1 MADQPI
7 EAPLAEPHGAAAV
20 VQSSTHGV
28 EVLPDAVIK
37 RFRSS
42 ARGEPVREWRALT
55 LLAQYAPG
63 LAPQPLKSDLD
74 GDPPTV
80 VMARLDGAPLRG
92 TTVTGGTA
100 QALAESLAT
109 LHTAV
114 PRQVLETVPE
124 GAWNVI
130 KAVDKAR
137 DWCGQQ
143 QRFGPDPAVERA
155 FAEGRRWL
163 EAAPLDDLVKAEPVP
178 VFGLTDGNLAN
189 YLFDGTRVRMVDFED
204 SGRSDRAFEL
214 AELAEHPSGWVDS
227 TLDVAALLGHFPLGV
242 EEVVRLTELR
252 RLLALLWL
260 VMLLPGR
267 PGHARNPAGTVER
280 QAVRLLALLG

>member
-1 MADQPI
+1 VA
-7 EAPLAEPHGAAAV
+7 G
-20 VQSSTHGV
+20 QSSTHGL
-28 EVLPDAVIK
+28 EIRPDVVVK
-37 RFRSS
+37 RFRSWG
-42 ARGEPVREWRALT
+42 RGEPVREWRALT
-55 LLAQYAPG
+55 LLAEYAPG
-63 LAPQPLKSDLD
+63 LAPHPVEADLE
-74 GDPPTV
+74 GEPPTV
-80 VMARLDGAPLRG
+80 VMSRLPGDPLRG
-92 TTVTGGTA
+92 TAVTAGTVN
-100 QALAESLAT
+100 ALAEALAA

-114 PRQVLETVPE
+114 PRPVLEKVPE

-130 KAVDKAR
+130 RAVDKAR
-137 DWCGQQ
+137 EWCGQP
-143 QRFGPDPAVERA
+143 QRFGPDPQVEQA

-163 EAAPLDDLVKAEPVP
+163 ETARLDDLVKAEPVP

-189 YLFDGTRVRMVDFED
+189 YLSDGVRVRMVDFED

-227 TLDVAALLGHFPLGV
+227 TLDVPALFGHFDLGA
-242 EEVVRLTELR
+242 EEAVRLRELR

-280 QAVRLLALLG
+280 QSVRLLALLG

>member
-1 MADQPI
+1 MTR
-7 EAPLAEPHGAAAV
+7 L
-20 VQSSTHGV
+20 HGV
-28 EVLPDAVIK
+28 
-37 RFRSS
+37 
-42 ARGEPVREWRALT
+42 
-55 LLAQYAPG
+55 
-63 LAPQPLKSDLD
+63 
-74 GDPPTV
+74 
-80 VMARLDGAPLRG
+80 PLRG

-100 QALAESLAT
+100 AALAESLAT

-114 PRQVLETVPE
+114 PRLVLETLPE
-124 GAWNVI
+124 GAWNAV
-130 KAVDKAR
+130 KAVEKAR
-137 DWCGQQ
+137 DWCGQP
-143 QRFGPDPAVERA
+143 QRFGPDPAVEQA
-155 FAEGRRWL
+155 FMEGRRWL
-163 EAAPLDDLVKAEPVP
+163 ATASLDDLVKAELVP

-189 YLFDGTRVRMVDFED
+189 YLFDGVRVRMVDFED

-227 TLDVAALLGHFPLGV
+227 TLDVPALLGHFDLGA
-242 EEVVRLTELR
+242 EEAMRLRELR